1 MSKEISLN
9 ELFSNTPSRE
19 IFLSDQQNQQKK
31 QEQKEPLDG
40 GFFEDLFVSMQS
52 GVAAGSSVDEAF
64 DVYKKGAS
72 ISDADLQAYIDAVA
86 NMDEAKITNEQYKFQ
101 EEVKKNG
108 GGFFGGMAAL
118 AKNPGYLPQ
127 LIVSSGATMF
137 SSLFDSDEVA
147 GFTALGA
154 GTGAAV
160 GSTGFSLGP
169 LGVVTATGGA
179 IGGAFTGLTGAME
192 TSLTLTELLKDELD
206 GKDFNKQNIRNI
218 LEDEKA
224 VERLKNRSLARG
236 MTIGMVQGLTLG
248 LSRGVGSKIVSSV
261 KRTGT
266 RSGGVKTALKVG
278 GATSAIEMTGGGLG
292 ELGGQIAAG
301 QEIKGEEI
309 FLEAIAEGKG
319 VFNVSDIIS
328 SASKPTSYKINDEFV
343 SKKDILNVL
352 NDKNLTPEEVLK
364 IDIKVENDVNLQNQI
379 TNAKARANIK
389 KNIDK
394 NITDDSDL
402 DALINL
408 EIERRNLQENK
419 QNKKGAFKP
428 INLDKKIENNQNK
441 IDNILSKYEGVTS
454 EQVADITQKA
464 IVLEEYKKDIAF
476 ADKYAGI
483 FNLKLSELENE
494 AAINKYIKD
503 NNLSTK
509 DAEAIRLSNGFVN
522 ENTGEIIINKQK
534 ALETQNV
541 NVGNHELLH
550 GVLKKAVQDKKIGE
564 KLINDLRQT
573 LGKDFDVVDQKIKE
587 GKYSD
592 SYMKENP
599 DEYIT
604 LLSEAVL
611 EGKIKPNQSILS
623 KIADLFTP
631 ILRALGFKKI
641 KFDTAEDTL
650 SFLREYHK
658 SIRTG
663 KLSNAIIKATQL
675 NEATA
680 GTKIK
685 TSLSAAAREQITESV
700 KEIGSTY
707 SFEGGKK
714 SWDGG
719 DADNAIT
726 EIKQNNYLDDL
737 IAAKFKGDRVPVD
750 FVDKVYTELTNH
762 IRNFNPETNDNL
774 FGWINSQLANKA
786 GNVFNREYKT
796 TVEQRTARDVDDRTK
811 EGEIKTQVAD
821 ETDVTLEAL
830 ETQDISPQAEAR
842 RKRQAAE
849 KAEPTK
855 SKLRQEIGIE
865 DGSDAYNTVL
875 DTARKVLIRA
885 YDAGKTARQI
895 QRDLTKEASTY
906 LFKQVKKR
914 FKMLLMIIF
923 YLHQL

>member
-1 MSKEISLN
+1 M
-9 ELFSNTPSRE
+9 NTILK
-19 IFLSDQQNQQKK
+19 IFLVSI
-31 QEQKEPLDG
+31 
-40 GFFEDLFVSMQS
+40 LFCT
-52 GVAAGSSVDEAF
+52 AAH
-64 DVYKKGAS
+64 
-72 ISDADLQAYIDAVA
+72 
-86 NMDEAKITNEQYKFQ
+86 
-101 EEVKKNG
+101 
-108 GGFFGGMAAL
+108 
-118 AKNPGYLPQ
+118 AKNEYLNTYPNNCDEGSWETYSEVRQHEYKTGTNDESQTQVLGFRWRKSIGSACSEEFRKEQEDQ
-127 LIVSSGATMF
+127 LKIKRQLELVKECRRVPRINPPPPAFAELINMCIQ
-137 SSLFDSDEVA
+137 
-147 GFTALGA
+147 
-154 GTGAAV
+154 
-160 GSTGFSLGP
+160 
-169 LGVVTATGGA
+169 LGVMSTESFNTRDFDPK
-179 IGGAFTGLTGAME
+179 I
-192 TSLTLTELLKDELD
+192 SYWTELK
-206 GKDFNKQNIRNI
+206 
-218 LEDEKA
+218 EK
-224 VERLKNRSLARG
+224 
-236 MTIGMVQGLTLG
+236 
-248 LSRGVGSKIVSSV
+248 
-261 KRTGT
+261 
-266 RSGGVKTALKVG
+266 
-278 GATSAIEMTGGGLG
+278 
-292 ELGGQIAAG
+292 
-301 QEIKGEEI
+301 
-309 FLEAIAEGKG
+309 
-319 VFNVSDIIS
+319 
-328 SASKPTSYKINDEFV
+328 
-343 SKKDILNVL
+343 
-352 NDKNLTPEEVLK
+352 
-364 IDIKVENDVNLQNQI
+364 
-379 TNAKARANIK
+379 
-389 KNIDK
+389 
-394 NITDDSDL
+394 
-402 DALINL
+402 
-408 EIERRNLQENK
+408 
-419 QNKKGAFKP
+419 
-428 INLDKKIENNQNK
+428 
-441 IDNILSKYEGVTS
+441 
-454 EQVADITQKA
+454 
-464 IVLEEYKKDIAF
+464 
-476 ADKYAGI
+476 
-483 FNLKLSELENE
+483 
-494 AAINKYIKD
+494 
-503 NNLSTK
+503 
-509 DAEAIRLSNGFVN
+509 
-522 ENTGEIIINKQK
+522 
-534 ALETQNV
+534 
-541 NVGNHELLH
+541 
-550 GVLKKAVQDKKIGE
+550 
-564 KLINDLRQT
+564 
-573 LGKDFDVVDQKIKE
+573 
-587 GKYSD
+587 
-592 SYMKENP
+592 YMKENP

-700 KEIGSTY
+700 KEIGNTY
-707 SFEGGKK
+707 SFKGGKK
-714 SWDGG
+714 SWDEGG
-719 DADNAIT
+719 ADNAIT

-906 LFKQVKKR
+906 LFKQVKN
-914 FKMLLMIIF
+914 MLGTKAKYIPTIKKFRVPLIKSMF
-923 YLHQL
+923 TADLVQMERNVPDNERVFTKFVKKLTCFFCFS